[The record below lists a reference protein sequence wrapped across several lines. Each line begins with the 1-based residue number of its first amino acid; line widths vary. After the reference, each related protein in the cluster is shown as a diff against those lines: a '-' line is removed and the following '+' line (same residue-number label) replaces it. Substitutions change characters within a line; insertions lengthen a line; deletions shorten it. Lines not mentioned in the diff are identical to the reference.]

1 VLSSEADPTL
11 FDAVKGQLVVTS
23 STRTDVIEK
32 MIENQ
37 TEILHTSNRTMDLR
51 GGLIL
56 VGDQPPPKVRLDDIR
71 LTSQQP

>member
-1 VLSSEADPTL
+1 MLSSEADPTL

-32 MIENQ
+32 MIEEQ
-37 TEILHTSNRTMDLR
+37 TEVLHPSNRTMDLR
-51 GGLIL
+51 GGLTL
-56 VGDQPPPKVRLDDIR
+56 VGDQPPPKVRLDDVC